1 MLVSFLA
8 LILTVVGLER
18 VKFED
23 VSMANKAHG
32 NRFFETNFLTL
43 ISKLNF

>member
-23 VSMANKAHG
+23 VSLSNKAQ
-32 NRFFETNFLTL
+32 FVKVASKNFY
-43 ISKLNF
+43 KLVLKN

>member
-23 VSMANKAHG
+23 VSIANKAHE
-32 NRFFETNFLTL
+32 NRFFKINFLRF
-43 ISKLNF
+43 IF